1 MQIYFA
7 PFQYVNLSMYV
18 LRNNMYFYFF
28 RRIHAK
34 LMRLKHHGMQQLEFT
49 QLNVRQH

>member
-1 MQIYFA
+1 MKIYFA
-7 PFQYVNLSMYV
+7 SFQYVNLSMYI
-18 LRNNMYFYFF
+18 LRNNIYFFF

-49 QLNVRQH
+49 RLNVRRH